1 MTAADP
7 ITPEAERLAVR
18 TKLGFALG
26 DHSLNLAL
34 SALSLFYL
42 VFLTDVAGLRP
53 ALAAGVL
60 FVGRVVD
67 AFADP
72 LMGRVSDLTRTRWGR
87 RRPYFLLGALP
98 FGASFAV
105 LWLSPDLESQ
115 SAKFAWFGALYLVH
129 SLLSSVIGV
138 PYVAAQPE
146 MTLDYQE
153 RNSLGSFR
161 AAGSVLGTF
170 VVAASVQPLVASL
183 GDAARGFAAAGL
195 LLGLWCALPWLV
207 VFRVTR
213 ERPEF
218 QRPPALSLRAGARA
232 LARHASYRTLVA
244 LYLCSRV
251 AMDVAGA
258 ILVFYFKWWIGRPDD
273 VSWALGL
280 LLASSVLSLPAWLWL
295 GRRVEKRTLFVAG
308 TGWWL
313 ALQGLFFLA
322 GPETPRGGLLAL
334 AALMGLGYAMA
345 DMVPWS
351 MLGEV
356 VDEDE
361 LVTGERREGVYGGV
375 FTFLRKLAG
384 ASAVGLV
391 GVALELAGFVPAA
404 TRQGPQ
410 ALLAIRTLTAVAPAL
425 FLALAI
431 ALARG
436 YGLGRREHRAI
447 LEQLHQ
453 RERRREAR
461 APQPP

>member
-1 MTAADP
+1 VSSADPSAADP
-7 ITPEAERLAVR
+7 ERLPAR

-26 DHSLNLAL
+26 DHALNLAL

-53 ALAAGVL
+53 ALASAVL
-60 FVGRVVD
+60 FTGRVVD

-72 LMGRVSDLTRTRWGR
+72 LMGRLSDLTRTRWGR
-87 RRPYFLLGALP
+87 RRPYFLIGALP
-98 FGASFAV
+98 FGASFAA
-105 LWLSPDLESQ
+105 LWLDPTHGSQ
-115 SAKFAWFGALYLVH
+115 AAKFAWFAALYVGH
-129 SLLSSVIGV
+129 SLLSTVIGV

-161 AAGSVLGTF
+161 AAGSVLGTL
-170 VVAASVQPLVASL
+170 VVAATVQPLVGAF
-183 GDAARGFAAAGL
+183 GGGAQGFAVAGL
-195 LLGLWCALPWLV
+195 VLGIWIALPWLV

-218 QRPPALSLRAGARA
+218 QRPSSLTLLAGART
-232 LARHASYRTLVA
+232 LVRHASYRRLVV

-280 LLASSVLSLPAWLWL
+280 LLVSSVLSLPGWLWL
-295 GRRVEKRTLFVAG
+295 GRRLEKRTLFVAG
-308 TGWWL
+308 TAWWL
-313 ALQGLFFLA
+313 GLQGFFFLA
-322 GPETPRGGLLAL
+322 GPETPRGLLLAL

-361 LVTGERREGVYGGV
+361 LATGERREGVYGGV

-391 GVALELAGFVPAA
+391 GVALDLAGFVPAA
-404 TRQGPQ
+404 RAQS
-410 ALLAIRTLTAVAPAL
+410 AEAVLAIRAMTAAAPAV
-425 FLALAI
+425 FLALSIAI
-431 ALARG
+431 ALR

-447 LEQLHQ
+447 LAGLHA
-453 RERRREAR
+453 RELARRGGR
-461 APQPP
+461 

>member
-1 MTAADP
+1 MTEADP
-7 ITPEAERLAVR
+7 ATPEAERLAAR

-26 DHSLNLAL
+26 DHSLNVAL

-53 ALAAGVL
+53 ALAAAVL

-72 LMGRVSDLTRTRWGR
+72 LMGRVSDRTRTRWGR

-98 FGASFAV
+98 FGASFAA
-105 LWLSPDLESQ
+105 LWLDPTLGSQ
-115 SAKFAWFGALYLVH
+115 SAKFTWFAALYVGH
-129 SLLSSVIGV
+129 SLVSTVIGV

-161 AAGSVLGTF
+161 AAGSVLGTL
-170 VVAASVQPLVASL
+170 VVAATVQPLVGAL
-183 GDAARGFAAAGL
+183 GGGARGFTAAGL
-195 LLGLWCALPWLV
+195 VLGVWLALPWLV

-218 QRPPALSLRAGARA
+218 QRPSSLSLLAGART
-232 LARHASYRTLVA
+232 LVRHASYRRLVA

-280 LLASSVLSLPAWLWL
+280 LLASSVLSLPGWLWL
-295 GRRVEKRTLFVAG
+295 GRRFEKRTLFVAG

-322 GPETPRGGLLAL
+322 GPETPRAQILVL

-345 DMVPWS
+345 DMIPWS

-361 LVTGERREGVYGGV
+361 LTTGERREGVYGGV
-375 FTFLRKLAG
+375 FSFLRKLAG

-391 GVALELAGFVPAA
+391 GVALDLAGFVPAA
-404 TRQGPQ
+404 KEQSAG
-410 ALLAIRTLTAVAPAL
+410 AVLAIRAVTAGAPAF
-425 FLALAI
+425 FLALSITI
-431 ALARG
+431 ALG

-447 LEQLHQ
+447 LEQIHA
-453 RERRREAR
+453 RELARRGGPGAG
-461 APQPP
+461 